1 MFSRDAIDDLNLQRY
16 CCRRMILT
24 HVDLIE
30 KLLKYV
36 PSAERVALRSDLS
49 KSEDA
54 RNAAGLPS
62 SQVMSRSGADK

>member
-1 MFSRDAIDDLNLQRY
+1 MPPHLLTHLPPSDALDAVGLQRY

-36 PSAERVALRSDLS
+36 PSGDRDRMQRESDEREKRRRAA
-49 KSEDA
+49 DA
-54 RNAAGLPS
+54 QWR
-62 SQVMSRSGADK
+62 V

>member
-1 MFSRDAIDDLNLQRY
+1 MTNPPSDAIDALELRRY

-36 PSAERVALRSDLS
+36 NSP
-49 KSEDA
+49 
-54 RNAAGLPS
+54 AAAAWRQHEFRAGNKVPPG
-62 SQVMSRSGADK
+62 R